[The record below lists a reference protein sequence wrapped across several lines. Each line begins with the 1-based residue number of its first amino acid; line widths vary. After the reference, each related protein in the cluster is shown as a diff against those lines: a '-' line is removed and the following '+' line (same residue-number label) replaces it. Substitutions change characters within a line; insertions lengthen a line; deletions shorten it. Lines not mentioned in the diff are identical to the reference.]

1 MREPQFRSIA
11 RSLTGT
17 IWRLATLCALLIA
30 LVQTI
35 VSYKSVQDEFQLE
48 LRQIG
53 LTYVPLISSS
63 IWDIEPNVVQWQ
75 LDNLAQRSTIGF
87 VRLKVETGQ
96 MFVAGRKDLG
106 EGEASRRFD
115 VPPPDRSVGTIGTLE
130 VYANPAAFY
139 AEWAYNVGVSVLVYG
154 FLTLLICFVVSYMLR
169 RDLETPMRQIA
180 QFAANLTPENL
191 TAPLVIERKNHRGK
205 DEIDLVVE
213 GFRVLQEGI
222 DRHIG
227 NLDHLVRLRTAEVE
241 EAMVSIRRLSQTD
254 TLTGCFNRRFFNE
267 QIGRELERAARYN
280 RSLSV
285 LFCDI
290 DHFKQINDSY
300 GHLAGDEV
308 LKAVAGEF
316 LADVRGGGDWVA
328 RYGGEEFVVV
338 LPESA
343 LEEACATAER
353 LRHKI
358 AETLVVPVADQDL
371 RVTVSFGVAQY
382 EFGLSAAQLLE
393 AADQELYKAKA
404 AGRNRVSAPARAFL
418 AD

>member
-1 MREPQFRSIA
+1 MNEPQFRSIA

-75 LDNLAQRSTIGF
+75 LDNLSQRSTIGF

-96 MFVAGRKDLG
+96 MFIAGRKDLA

-154 FLTLLICFVVSYMLR
+154 FLTMLICFVVSYMLR
-169 RDLETPMRQIA
+169 RDLENPMRQIA
-180 QFAANLTPENL
+180 QFVANLSPESL
-191 TAPLVIERKNHRGK
+191 TAPLALERKNHRGK

-241 EAMVSIRRLSQTD
+241 EAMVSIRRLSQID

-316 LADVRGGGDWVA
+316 LADLRSSVDWVA
-328 RYGGEEFVVV
+328 RYGGEEFVIV
-338 LPESA
+338 LPENG
-343 LEEACATAER
+343 LDEACVTAER

>member
-1 MREPQFRSIA
+1 MSDPQFRSIA

-17 IWRLATLCALLIA
+17 VWRLATLCALLIA

-35 VSYKSVQDEFQLE
+35 VSYKSVQEEFQLE

-106 EGEASRRFD
+106 EGDASRRFD
-115 VPPPDRSVGTIGTLE
+115 VPPPDRSAGTIGMLE
-130 VYANPAAFY
+130 VYSNPAAFY
-139 AEWAYNVGVSVLVYG
+139 GEWAYNVGVSVLVYG

-169 RDLETPMRQIA
+169 RDLENPMRQIA
-180 QFAANLTPENL
+180 RFVANLSPESL
-191 TAPLVIERKNHRGK
+191 TAPLVLERKNHRGK

-227 NLDHLVRLRTAEVE
+227 NLDHLVQLRTAEVE
-241 EAMVSIRRLSQTD
+241 EAMVSIRRLSQID

-300 GHLAGDEV
+300 GHLVGDEV

-316 LADVRGGGDWVA
+316 LADLRSSVDWVA

-338 LPESA
+338 LPECA

-353 LRHKI
+353 LRRKI
-358 AETLVVPVADQDL
+358 AETLVVPVPEQDL
-371 RVTVSFGVAQY
+371 RVTASFGVAQY
-382 EFGLSAAQLLE
+382 EFGRSAAQLLE

-404 AGRNRVSAPARAFL
+404 AGRNRVSAPVHAFL

>member
-1 MREPQFRSIA
+1 MSDPQFRSIA

-35 VSYKSVQDEFQLE
+35 VSYKSVQEEFQLE

-106 EGEASRRFD
+106 EGDASRRFD
-115 VPPPDRSVGTIGTLE
+115 VPPPDRSAGTIGMLE
-130 VYANPAAFY
+130 VYSNPAAFY
-139 AEWAYNVGVSVLVYG
+139 GEWAYNVGVSVLVYG

-169 RDLETPMRQIA
+169 RDLENPMRQIA
-180 QFAANLTPENL
+180 RFVANLSPESL
-191 TAPLVIERKNHRGK
+191 TAPLVLERKNHRGK

-227 NLDHLVRLRTAEVE
+227 NLDHLVQLRTAEVE
-241 EAMVSIRRLSQTD
+241 EAMVSIRRLSQID

-300 GHLAGDEV
+300 GHLVGDEV
-308 LKAVAGEF
+308 LKSVAGEF
-316 LADVRGGGDWVA
+316 LADLRSSVDWVA

-338 LPESA
+338 LPECA

-353 LRHKI
+353 LRRKI
-358 AETLVVPVADQDL
+358 AETLVVPVPEQDL
-371 RVTVSFGVAQY
+371 RVTASFGVAQY
-382 EFGLSAAQLLE
+382 EFGRSAAQLLE

-404 AGRNRVSAPARAFL
+404 AGRNRVSAPVHAFL